1 MMSGQQ
7 DERAPR
13 IVVGVDG
20 SEPSMEA
27 LRWAVRQA
35 ELMRGSVRALAVW
48 DAYTGYGAVPFV
60 DIDEMEKAVHTTLT
74 KTVDEVVGAEQRV
87 PVHAET
93 VRGDAAEVLVDES
106 RDAEMLVVGNRGHGR
121 FASALLG
128 SVSDRCAHHA
138 KCPVVV
144 VHRGE

>member
-1 MMSGQQ
+1 MSEQQ
-7 DERAPR
+7 VQQTQR
-13 IVVGVDG
+13 IVVGIDG
-20 SEPSMEA
+20 SEPSKAA

-35 ELMRGSVRALAVW
+35 ELTHGTVRALTVW
-48 DAYTGYGAVPFV
+48 DTFTGYGRVPYV
-60 DIDEMEKAVHTTLT
+60 EADEVEKAAHTTVT
-74 KTVDEVVGAEQRV
+74 QTVEEIAGAQRLV
-87 PVHAET
+87 PVQVET

-106 RDAEMLVVGNRGHGR
+106 RHADLLVVGNRGHGR